1 MNEDISF
8 ARLRRPANFTR
19 LPDKPMLPEEGFR
32 EAAGQ
37 GLLKNGIVSRAG
49 LMRCL
54 AWARLAI
61 WFDEGPKE
69 HVGW

>member
-1 MNEDISF
+1 M
-8 ARLRRPANFTR
+8 R
-19 LPDKPMLPEEGFR
+19 MLPEEGFR